1 MLGAVAPH
9 EQGKASGAATAIR
22 ELAVALGIAVL
33 ATVFAGHGDLSTPA
47 AVVAGVVPALW
58 LAAALATAGVLA
70 AITLPRAGKAR
81 SAAPAPTHER
91 NDMPEHPQLS
101 VLTGVATPRIR
112 AARPDDHPAIRHI
125 LRTAYGQY
133 REDIPAELWC
143 PYLTDLLDLDQHAR
157 HGHLVVAEVD
167 GEVAGYAA
175 FYPDA
180 TIQRAG
186 LAGRMGRRSRA
197 GGASRLPRARRRRG
211 AADRA
216 RAPGSRRRRIDVRL
230 PHVRVHGH
238 RGGALRTRSATPAHP
253 QFDLDVSTLY
263 GVRHRPAVAGAGL
276 PALPERVRGR
286 RTPPDASRDHHGH
299 HGHPDLHTSRRFSR
313 P

>member
-1 MLGAVAPH
+1 MLLGAGSALFFAPIAATVLGAVTPH
-9 EQGKASGAATAIR
+9 EQGKASGATTAIR

-47 AVVAGVVPALW
+47 GVVAGVVPALW

-70 AITLPRAGKAR
+70 AITLPQAGKAR

-91 NDMPEHPQLS
+91 NDMPEHPRLS

-125 LRTAYGQY
+125 LRAAYGQY
-133 REDIPAELWC
+133 REDIPTELWC

-175 FYPDA
+175 FYPDVTVQWVGWPA
-180 TIQRAG
+180 GWAGGRG
-186 LAGRMGRRSRA
+186 LAVHPAYRGHRVA
-197 GGASRLPRARRRRG
+197 GALLTELEH
-211 AADRA
+211 RA
-216 RAPGSRRRRIDVRL
+216 RAVGASTFAFHTSGFMATAVALYERVGYSR
-230 PHVRVHGH
+230 
-238 RGGALRTRSATPAHP
+238 AP

-263 GVRHRPAVAGAGL
+263 GVDTARPWPALAYLRCLNASAPAVAA
-276 PALPERVRGR
+276 
-286 RTPPDASRDHHGH
+286 
-299 HGHPDLHTSRRFSR
+299 
-313 P
+313 